1 MPRFVHVAKILP
13 GKAEEFRQRV
23 KGAFEAMAP
32 MLKEAGFTGI
42 RSFTTPE
49 TTSDGGGLLVTVY
62 ECMDASVVERFYQ
75 DERVLAAEAQAHG
88 VLVTPHNHDAVPT
101 NTAFLD
107 LDLT

>member
-1 MPRFVHVAKILP
+1 MPQFVHVAKILP
-13 GKAEEFRQRV
+13 GKTEEFRQWV

-32 MLKEAGFTGI
+32 MLKDAGFTGV

-49 TTSDGGGLLVTVY
+49 ATSDGGGLLVTIY
-62 ECMDASVVERFYQ
+62 LCADASVVERFYQ
-75 DERVLAAEAQAHG
+75 DERVLTAEAQNHG

-101 NTAFLD
+101 NAAFLD